1 MQMNKLFF
9 DVSIFLIADIFFLI
23 TFLVIL
29 LYSLKYIAKF
39 NTTGLKDM
47 VFFAVGLLMYQG
59 TLIYQIISFNELENC
74 NLSLFYLDITYL
86 NLHVRLFIII
96 IAMFFYLLF
105 YFYFY
110 DLRDNNFKINYPYI
124 EFILLTL
131 ISVEAMQLLIMSNN
145 LFTIYLLVE
154 LQSLCYYVLPA
165 LKRDSNISI
174 ESALKYFINSS
185 YVTVCYLFGCTIIY
199 YLFGTLNVNEIILLT
214 TFMEWDI
221 YNTSLFTFGIILIL
235 SLFFFKLALYPF
247 HNWLL
252 DIYEGSN
259 LIVTSFFAIL
269 PKISI
274 IALLLNLLNMLSTLV
289 IFKDNLCTLLQI
301 VSCLTIVFASTRA
314 VTELTTRRLFAYSS
328 MVNIGYIVLGMST
341 GSIEGYAASLNYLIL
356 YTITN
361 LCLFTFLTLVRFW
374 EFDKTLLEAKKTVEL
389 VRVIKG
395 SLQLTLLFT
404 CLLFSM
410 AGIPPFGGFFVKLPI
425 FTELFYGGQYIILI
439 LVIFSNLITAFYYI
453 RLIRT
458 IAFSTLVPVKFVF
471 WNKFGYLTIILLI
484 SFFFIFFYFSFYG
497 YILNYILYIIFK

>member
-1 MQMNKLFF
+1 M
-9 DVSIFLIADIFFLI
+9 
-23 TFLVIL
+23 
-29 LYSLKYIAKF
+29 YSLKYIAKF

-214 TFMEWDI
+214 TFME
-221 YNTSLFTFGIILIL
+221 
-235 SLFFFKLALYPF
+235 
-247 HNWLL
+247 
-252 DIYEGSN
+252 
-259 LIVTSFFAIL
+259 
-269 PKISI
+269 
-274 IALLLNLLNMLSTLV
+274 
-289 IFKDNLCTLLQI
+289 
-301 VSCLTIVFASTRA
+301 
-314 VTELTTRRLFAYSS
+314 
-328 MVNIGYIVLGMST
+328 
-341 GSIEGYAASLNYLIL
+341 
-356 YTITN
+356 
-361 LCLFTFLTLVRFW
+361 
-374 EFDKTLLEAKKTVEL
+374 
-389 VRVIKG
+389 
-395 SLQLTLLFT
+395 
-404 CLLFSM
+404 
-410 AGIPPFGGFFVKLPI
+410 
-425 FTELFYGGQYIILI
+425 
-439 LVIFSNLITAFYYI
+439 
-453 RLIRT
+453 
-458 IAFSTLVPVKFVF
+458 
-471 WNKFGYLTIILLI
+471 
-484 SFFFIFFYFSFYG
+484 
-497 YILNYILYIIFK
+497 